1 MLRGSCTGFRV
12 KSSFIRVKVK
22 SWVKGSV
29 DNVDG
34 EVESI
39 LENNLRD
46 YQRRLEFNKNRDW
59 SRGA

>member
-1 MLRGSCTGFRV
+1 M
-12 KSSFIRVKVK
+12 
-22 SWVKGSV
+22 

-39 LENNLRD
+39 HENNLRD
-46 YQRRLEFNKNRDW
+46 YQRRLELNKNRDW